1 MSGQTLLRAGWV
13 VPVAGGSLRDGA
25 VAVADG
31 RITWVGSWR
40 SPTRPPG
47 EVVDLGAGVLLPGLV
62 NAHCHVELSYLAGTV
77 PLTGGFSAWV
87 AELVARRSAE
97 SRDQVRS
104 ASAAALDG
112 LARGGTVAVGD
123 VSNRLEHLDLFEAA
137 GLRALV
143 FHELLGW
150 DPARAGEIAHAAD
163 ERLAVLPA
171 RTGVSVRLA
180 AHAPHSVSAALFEAL
195 AERGGPASVHL
206 AESPDESRFL
216 LSGDGPWR
224 AFLDQR
230 VGPVPFVPPA
240 SSPVRYLDR
249 LGALRRGLLAVHC
262 VQADP
267 EDCRLLAERGVRVV
281 LCPRS
286 NRALGVGLPP
296 VEELLEAGVEACL
309 GSDSL
314 ASAPS
319 LDVLDDLRLLRREFP
334 ALPVHCLVEMATRNG
349 AQALGF
355 DDLGTLEPGKRAALA
370 FVAGQGQIED
380 AWAYVVDCDVPAR
393 RVEW

>member
-1 MSGQTLLRAGWV
+1 MAGLTLLRAGWV
-13 VPVAGGSLRDGA
+13 VPVAGGPLRDGA

-40 SPTRPPG
+40 SPARPAG
-47 EVVDLGAGVLLPGLV
+47 EAVDLGAGVLLPGLV
-62 NAHCHVELSYLAGTV
+62 NAHCHVELSHLAGAV
-77 PLTGGFSAWV
+77 PVAGGFSAWV
-87 AELVARRSAE
+87 AELVARRGSE
-97 SRDQVRS
+97 TRDEVR
-104 ASAAALDG
+104 AAAAVALEG
-112 LARGGTVAVGD
+112 LARAGTVAVGD

-163 ERLAVLPA
+163 ERLASLPA

-180 AHAPHSVSAALFEAL
+180 AHAPHSVSAALFAAL

-230 VGPVPFVPPA
+230 VGPVPFVPPG

-249 LGALRRGLLAVHC
+249 LGVLRRGLLAVHC
-262 VQADP
+262 VQADRG
-267 EDCRLLAERGVRVV
+267 ECRLLAERGVRVV

-286 NRALGVGLPP
+286 NRSLGVGLPP

-314 ASAPS
+314 ASAPT

-334 ALPVHCLVEMATRNG
+334 ALPVHRLVEMATRHG

-355 DDLGTLEPGKRAALA
+355 DDLGTLERGKRAALA
-370 FVAGQGQIED
+370 FVPSEGEIDD
-380 AWAYVVDCDVPAR
+380 AWAYVADCDVPAR